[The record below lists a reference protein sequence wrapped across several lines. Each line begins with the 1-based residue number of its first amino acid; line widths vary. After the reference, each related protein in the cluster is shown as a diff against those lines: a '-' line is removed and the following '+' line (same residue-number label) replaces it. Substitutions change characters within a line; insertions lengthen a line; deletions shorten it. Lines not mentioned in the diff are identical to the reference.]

1 MLLLAGKLWAQ
12 AQPGGLIVMIDKVA
26 RTPISQIVVFAII
39 LTLVRLALFKY
50 LKNTPIHKRTGAFT
64 GGRIINDLADALIY
78 AAVVVFMLVRPFG
91 IQTFYIPSPSMVDT
105 LRTND
110 YIVANKFVYRTSDP
124 KFGDIVVFK
133 PPVYARTTES
143 PDADFIKRCLGVPG
157 DLIEIKDWQ
166 VYRNGKA
173 VEEPYKTI
181 SSDISRHELPLPKDE
196 WQPEIDKQN
205 DFKLIEDVNFKNDD
219 PALPGNPFGIAPLL
233 YNTRSG
239 LYFQFNLTD
248 AEAERLPAVRI
259 PKDYYLMIG
268 DNRNGSNDG
277 RYWGLIHRSQV
288 VGRAEF
294 TWMPISRAKKLTNPH
309 R

>member
-1 MLLLAGKLWAQ
+1 
-12 AQPGGLIVMIDKVA
+12 MIDKVA
-26 RTPISQIVVFAII
+26 RTPISQIVVFAVI
-39 LTLVRLALFKY
+39 LTLLRVALFKY
-50 LKNTPIHKRTGAFT
+50 LKDTPAHKRSGFFSFA
-64 GGRIINDLADALIY
+64 RIVNDLSDALVY

-133 PPVYARTTES
+133 PPIYARTIES

-157 DLIEIKDWQ
+157 DLIEMKDWQ
-166 VYRNGKA
+166 VYRNGKP

-181 SSDISRHELPLPKDE
+181 SSQESVHELPLPKDE
-196 WQPEIDKQN
+196 WQPEIDQQS
-205 DFKLIEDVNFKNDD
+205 DFKLVEDLNYKNSD
-219 PALPGNPFGIAPLL
+219 PTEPGNPFGIVPLL
-233 YNTRSG
+233 YNPRVGTF
-239 LYFQFNLTD
+239 FQYPQYDNAAAAD
-248 AEAERLPAVRI
+248 VPAVRI

-277 RYWGLIHRSQV
+277 RFWGLIHRSQI

-294 TWMPISRAKKLTNPH
+294 TWMPISRAKKLNNPH